1 MKKYSNY
8 LICFD
13 LDGTL
18 INSMAIENDLF
29 FDIVDENLELPT
41 KEPRKDI
48 KAMALPAEER
58 FDFFWKDEIKEKEIS
73 EDEIQDVIKEYY
85 KRVMDIKIPLLPNA
99 IETVKLMSDNFEFMA
114 LVSSNN
120 TSTIEETLKVIG
132 IRDLFV
138 KISGIDDIE
147 FSKPNPEIYSKTV
160 DYFGVDSQKALT
172 FEDSTYGI
180 TSAKG
185 AGMKVI
191 AVATGLETKEELQKT
206 PADIV
211 LNDLSGVTIEMIKE
225 VLNISS

>member
-1 MKKYSNY
+1 MKKHSNY

-18 INSMAIENDLF
+18 INSMEIDNQIF
-29 FDIVDENLELPT
+29 FDTVDDKLGLPT
-41 KEPRKDI
+41 KGGRQNIQMK
-48 KAMALPAEER
+48 ALPVEER
-58 FDFFWKDEIKEKEIS
+58 FDLFWKDEIKEKGITKQEIENTLS
-73 EDEIQDVIKEYY
+73 EYY
-85 KRVMDIKIPLLPNA
+85 KRQSAVKIPALPNA
-99 IETVKLMSDNFEFMA
+99 VETVKLMSENFEFIA
-114 LVSSNN
+114 AVSSNMEYV
-120 TSTIEETLKVIG
+120 IEEILNKLE

-138 KISGIDDIE
+138 KISGIDDIK

-160 DYFGVDSQKALT
+160 DYFGVDAEKALT

-180 TSAKG
+180 SSAKG

-211 LNDLSGVTIEMIKE
+211 LNDLSELTIDIVKE
-225 VLNISS
+225 ILNISS